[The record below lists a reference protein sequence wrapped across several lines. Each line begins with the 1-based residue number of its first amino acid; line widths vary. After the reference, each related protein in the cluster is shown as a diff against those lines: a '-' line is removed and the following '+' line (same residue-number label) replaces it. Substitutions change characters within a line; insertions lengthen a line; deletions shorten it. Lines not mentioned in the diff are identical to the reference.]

1 MTAAT
6 LPATTWRAFLALG
19 ISSALL
25 GGCANLADIGG
36 TVGAVASGAAT
47 GNPAVAIGVGGVVR
61 GSIDAAEKSYARANA
76 RRTHA
81 LITAVAAPLAPGE
94 AGNWHE
100 PHRFSSDISG
110 RVEVIRLITN
120 QLATCKEVAF
130 IIDGD
135 PDETVPYRGAICKTV
150 GEWRWAMA
158 EPSTERWSVLRN

>member
-1 MTAAT
+1 MMRAPGAAV
-6 LPATTWRAFLALG
+6 LG
-19 ISSALL
+19 LWGLVGLL
-25 GGCANLADIGG
+25 GGCANLADVGG

-47 GNPAVAIGVGGVVR
+47 GNPAIAIGVGGAVR
-61 GSIDAAEKSYARANA
+61 GGIDAAQKSYARANA
-76 RRTHA
+76 RRTHE

-100 PHRFSSDISG
+100 PHRFSSDVSG
-110 RVEVIRLITN
+110 RVEVIRMIEN
-120 QLATCKEVAF
+120 KLATCKEVAF

-135 PDETVPYRGAICKTV
+135 PDEVVPYRGAICKTI